1 MIFRIDYGLSNNN
14 VFRFEENLHVLYLG
28 RMRQAT
34 VAVLEKHWS
43 CLNIIIIII
52 TIKVVMIIIIMTIA
66 IMIIMIMMFVMS

>member
-43 CLNIIIIII
+43 CLNIIIII